1 MFTDQ
6 TVKQIKKMYI
16 YDRWGEAIFLQEDF
30 PPNDPAYGW
39 NGKFRNQ
46 LMNDAVFVFYVQ
58 VEFNDG
64 RVKEYKGDVNLLR

>member
-1 MFTDQ
+1 
-6 TVKQIKKMYI
+6 MYI
-16 YDRWGEAIFLQEDF
+16 YDRWGEAILIQENF

-46 LMNDAVFVFYVQ
+46 LMNEAVFVFYVQ

-64 RVKEYKGDVNLLR
+64 RVKEYKGEINLLR

>member
-1 MFTDQ
+1 
-6 TVKQIKKMYI
+6 MYI
-16 YDRWGEAIFLQEDF
+16 YDRWGEAIFLQENF